1 MKKLYYLVIM
11 LLLSP
16 IVVFAAS
23 TNFEPTYD
31 MDTEIKDNLSYLMVS
46 FEGDMIESINETIAF
61 KTGSIE
67 LTNIEALNGYQ
78 ITKKEISKKGKYTI
92 VDLSV
97 EADADAYSKEYL
109 ILELKVNKTKY
120 SDLFFYNIDGV
131 NINSKFR
138 NKGNILSL
146 NKEDDLMVYT
156 MKSIDSS
163 TKTQYFFID
172 NMYVILT
179 TCVVL
184 IILLM
189 IFVNLPSKNKKNPVD
204 DSFFDEGE
212 NDKTFYNKDI

>member
-1 MKKLYYLVIM
+1 MKKLYHLLII

-23 TNFEPTYD
+23 TNFEPTYE

-61 KTGSIE
+61 KTGTIE

-78 ITKKEISKKGKYTI
+78 ITKKEVSKKGRYTI
-92 VDLSV
+92 VNLSV
-97 EADADAYSKEYL
+97 EADADTFTKEYL
-109 ILELKVNKTKY
+109 ILELKVNNTKY

-146 NKEDDLMVYT
+146 KKEDDLMVYT

-172 NMYVILT
+172 NMYIILT
-179 TCVVL
+179 ICVVL

-189 IFVNLPSKNKKNPVD
+189 IIVNLPSKNKKNPVD
-204 DSFFDEGE
+204 DSFFEEGE

>member
-11 LLLSP
+11 LLFSP

-23 TNFEPTYD
+23 TNFEPTYE

-109 ILELKVNKTKY
+109 ILELKVNNTKY

-189 IFVNLPSKNKKNPVD
+189 IFVNLPSKNKKKPVD
-204 DSFFDEGE
+204 DNFFEEGE
-212 NDKTFYNKDI
+212 IDKTFYNKDI

>member
-1 MKKLYYLVIM
+1 MKKLYH
-11 LLLSP
+11 LLIILLFSP

-23 TNFEPTYD
+23 TNFEPTYE

-78 ITKKEISKKGKYTI
+78 ITKKEISKKGRYTI
-92 VDLSV
+92 INLSV

-172 NMYVILT
+172 NMYIILT

-189 IFVNLPSKNKKNPVD
+189 IFVNLPSKNKKKSVD
-204 DSFFDEGE
+204 DSFFEEGE

>member
-11 LLLSP
+11 LLFSP

-23 TNFEPTYD
+23 TNFEPTYE

-78 ITKKEISKKGKYTI
+78 ITKKEISKKGRYTI
-92 VDLSV
+92 INLSV

-109 ILELKVNKTKY
+109 ILELKVNNTKY

-146 NKEDDLMVYT
+146 NKEDELMVYT
-156 MKSIDSS
+156 RKYRDDS
-163 TKTQYFFID
+163 TKTQYLFIY
-172 NMYVILT
+172 NMYIILT
-179 TCVVL
+179 TCVFL

-189 IFVNLPSKNKKNPVD
+189 IFVNLPSKNKKKSVD
-204 DSFFDEGE
+204 DSFFEEGE

>member
-1 MKKLYYLVIM
+1 MKKLYHLLII

-23 TNFEPTYD
+23 TNFEPTYE

-46 FEGDMIESINETIAF
+46 FEGDMIESINESIAF
-61 KTGSIE
+61 KTGTIE

-78 ITKKEISKKGKYTI
+78 ITKKEVSKKGRYTI
-92 VDLSV
+92 VNLSV
-97 EADADAYSKEYL
+97 EADADTFTKEYL
-109 ILELKVNKTKY
+109 ILELKVNNTKY

-146 NKEDDLMVYT
+146 KKEDDLMVYT

-172 NMYVILT
+172 NMYIILT
-179 TCVVL
+179 ICVVL

-204 DSFFDEGE
+204 DSFFEEGE

>member
-11 LLLSP
+11 LLFSP
-16 IVVFAAS
+16 IVVFATS
-23 TNFEPTYD
+23 TNFEPTYE

-78 ITKKEISKKGKYTI
+78 ITKKEISKKGRYTI
-92 VDLSV
+92 INLSV

-109 ILELKVNKTKY
+109 ILELKVNNTKY

-172 NMYVILT
+172 NMYIILT

-189 IFVNLPSKNKKNPVD
+189 IFVNLPSKNKKKPVD
-204 DSFFDEGE
+204 DSFFEEGE

>member
-11 LLLSP
+11 LLFSP

-23 TNFEPTYD
+23 TNFEPTYE

-109 ILELKVNKTKY
+109 ILELKVNNTKY

-179 TCVVL
+179 ICVVL

-189 IFVNLPSKNKKNPVD
+189 IFVNLPSKNKKKSVD
-204 DSFFDEGE
+204 DSFFEEGE

>member
-11 LLLSP
+11 LLFSP

-23 TNFEPTYD
+23 TNFEPTYE

-78 ITKKEISKKGKYTI
+78 ITKKEISKKGRYTI
-92 VDLSV
+92 INLSV

-109 ILELKVNKTKY
+109 ILELKVNNTKY

-172 NMYVILT
+172 NMYIILT
-179 TCVVL
+179 ICVVL

-189 IFVNLPSKNKKNPVD
+189 IFVNLPSKNKKKSID
-204 DSFFDEGE
+204 DSFFEEGE

>member
-1 MKKLYYLVIM
+1 MKKLYHLLII

-23 TNFEPTYD
+23 TNFEPTYE

-61 KTGSIE
+61 KTGTIE

-78 ITKKEISKKGKYTI
+78 ITKKEVSKKGRYTI
-92 VDLSV
+92 VNLSV
-97 EADADAYSKEYL
+97 EADADTFTKEYL
-109 ILELKVNKTKY
+109 ILELKVNNTKY

-146 NKEDDLMVYT
+146 KKEDDLMVYT

-172 NMYVILT
+172 NMYIILT
-179 TCVVL
+179 ICVVL

-204 DSFFDEGE
+204 DSFFEEGE

>member
-11 LLLSP
+11 LLFSP

-23 TNFEPTYD
+23 TNFEPTYE

-78 ITKKEISKKGKYTI
+78 ITKKEISKKGRYTI
-92 VDLSV
+92 INLSV

-109 ILELKVNKTKY
+109 ILELKVNNTKY

-138 NKGNILSL
+138 NKGNILS
-146 NKEDDLMVYT
+146 
-156 MKSIDSS
+156 
-163 TKTQYFFID
+163 
-172 NMYVILT
+172 
-179 TCVVL
+179 
-184 IILLM
+184 
-189 IFVNLPSKNKKNPVD
+189 
-204 DSFFDEGE
+204 
-212 NDKTFYNKDI
+212 

>member
-1 MKKLYYLVIM
+1 MKKLYHLLII

-23 TNFEPTYD
+23 TNFEPTYE

-61 KTGSIE
+61 KTGTIE

-78 ITKKEISKKGKYTI
+78 ITKKEVSKKGRYTI
-92 VDLSV
+92 VNLSV
-97 EADADAYSKEYL
+97 EADADTFTKEYL
-109 ILELKVNKTKY
+109 ILELKVNNTKY

-146 NKEDDLMVYT
+146 KKEDDLMVYT

-172 NMYVILT
+172 NMYIILT
-179 TCVVL
+179 ICVVL

-189 IFVNLPSKNKKNPVD
+189 IFVNLPSKSKKNPVD
-204 DSFFDEGE
+204 DSFFEEGE

>member
-1 MKKLYYLVIM
+1 MKKLYYLIII

-23 TNFEPTYD
+23 TNFEPTYE
-31 MDTEIKDNLSYLMVS
+31 MDPEIKDNLSYLMVS

-61 KTGSIE
+61 KTGTIE
-67 LTNIEALNGYQ
+67 LTNIDALNGYQ
-78 ITKKEISKKGKYTI
+78 ITKKEVSKKGRYTI
-92 VDLSV
+92 VNLSV
-97 EADADAYSKEYL
+97 EADADTFTKDYL
-109 ILELKVNKTKY
+109 ILELKINNTKY

-146 NKEDDLMVYT
+146 NKEDDLLVYT

-172 NMYVILT
+172 NMYIILT
-179 TCVVL
+179 ICIVL

-189 IFVNLPSKNKKNPVD
+189 IFVNLPNKNKKNLVD
-204 DSFFDEGE
+204 DSFFEEGE

>member
-1 MKKLYYLVIM
+1 MKKLYHLIII

-23 TNFEPTYD
+23 TNFEPTYE

-61 KTGSIE
+61 KTGTIE

-78 ITKKEISKKGKYTI
+78 ITKKEVSKKGRYTI
-92 VDLSV
+92 VNLSV
-97 EADADAYSKEYL
+97 EADADTFTKEYL
-109 ILELKVNKTKY
+109 ILELKVNNTKY

-146 NKEDDLMVYT
+146 KKEDDLMVYT

-172 NMYVILT
+172 NMYIILT
-179 TCVVL
+179 ICVVL

-204 DSFFDEGE
+204 DSFFEEGE

>member
-11 LLLSP
+11 LLFSP

-23 TNFEPTYD
+23 TNFEPTYE

-78 ITKKEISKKGKYTI
+78 ITKKEISKKGRYTI
-92 VDLSV
+92 INLSV

-109 ILELKVNKTKY
+109 ILELKVNNTKY

-172 NMYVILT
+172 NMYIILT
-179 TCVVL
+179 ICVVL

-189 IFVNLPSKNKKNPVD
+189 IFVNLPSKNKKKSVD
-204 DSFFDEGE
+204 DSFFEEGE

>member
-1 MKKLYYLVIM
+1 MKKLYHLIII

-23 TNFEPTYD
+23 TNFEPTYE

-61 KTGSIE
+61 KTGTIE

-78 ITKKEISKKGKYTI
+78 ITKKEVFKKGRYTI
-92 VDLSV
+92 VNLSV
-97 EADADAYSKEYL
+97 EADADTFTKEYL
-109 ILELKVNKTKY
+109 ILELKVNNTKY

-146 NKEDDLMVYT
+146 KKEDDLMVYT

-172 NMYVILT
+172 NMYIILT
-179 TCVVL
+179 ICVVL

-204 DSFFDEGE
+204 DSFFEEGE

>member
-1 MKKLYYLVIM
+1 MKKLYHLIII

-23 TNFEPTYD
+23 TNFEPTYE

-61 KTGSIE
+61 KTGTIE

-78 ITKKEISKKGKYTI
+78 ITKKEVSKKGRYTI
-92 VDLSV
+92 VNLSV
-97 EADADAYSKEYL
+97 EADADTFTKEYL
-109 ILELKVNKTKY
+109 ILELKVNNTKY
-120 SDLFFYNIDGV
+120 SDLFFYNINGV

-146 NKEDDLMVYT
+146 KKEDDLMVYT

-172 NMYVILT
+172 NMYIILT
-179 TCVVL
+179 ICVVL

-204 DSFFDEGE
+204 DSFFEEGE

>member
-11 LLLSP
+11 LSFSP
-16 IVVFAAS
+16 IVVFATS
-23 TNFEPTYD
+23 TNFEPTYE

-78 ITKKEISKKGKYTI
+78 ITKKEISKKGRYTI
-92 VDLSV
+92 INLSV

-109 ILELKVNKTKY
+109 ILELKVNNTKY

-172 NMYVILT
+172 NMYIILT

-189 IFVNLPSKNKKNPVD
+189 IFVNLPSKNKKKSVD
-204 DSFFDEGE
+204 DSFFEEGE